1 MNIATRKLLA
11 KELYVNRGFVVMGA
25 AAGIIS
31 TLIATLGQTGL
42 NIGSLMWLTTI
53 IAIGVML
60 GIYGVMHE
68 RKEHTLEFVLSLP
81 VSIAEYVRA
90 KVLGLWICFFIV
102 WLVSGVAALLLIFL
116 KDSIPD
122 GIAAYTVLLCFFML
136 ASYGVVLCGMLEARS
151 EAASTGIIVVTNM
164 GISVFMFTVAPLAGI
179 KDTMWGPAPV
189 WNSTFWTVLGCELA
203 VLLITFT
210 LPFLLAA
217 RRRDFF

>member
-1 MNIATRKLLA
+1 MLA
-11 KELYVNRGFVVMGA
+11 VGTGAQAASAVMVHGPAFLIPTLHRDLGYSLAEAGLVA
-25 AAGIIS
+25 AAP
-31 TLIATLGQTGL
+31 T
-42 NIGSLMWLTTI
+42 
-53 IAIGVML
+53 IGVML
-60 GIYGVMHE
+60 GIYGIMHE
-68 RKEHTLEFVLSLP
+68 RKEHTLEFVLSMP

-102 WLVSGVAALLLIFL
+102 WLASSVAALLLIFL

-136 ASYGVVLCGMLEARS
+136 ANYGVVLCGMLEARS

-179 KDTMWGPAPV
+179 QNTMWGSTPV
-189 WNSTFWTVLGCELA
+189 WNATFWTVLGCELA

>member
-1 MNIATRKLLA
+1 MNIVTRKLLA
-11 KELYVNRGFVVMGA
+11 KELYVNRGFLVMGS

-31 TLIATLGQTGL
+31 TLIATLGKTGL

-60 GIYGVMHE
+60 GIYGIMHE

-102 WLVSGVAALLLIFL
+102 WLASSVAALLLIFL

-136 ASYGVVLCGMLEARS
+136 ANYGVVLCGMLEARS

-179 KDTMWGPAPV
+179 QNTMWGSTPV
-189 WNSTFWTVLGCELA
+189 WNATFWTVLGCELA
-203 VLLITFT
+203 VLLITFS